1 MNLQSFTALLCLL
14 ILTGCSGAIPKLG
27 AQNSLLEACPSSPK
41 CVSSQADDKTHFI
54 EPIKATG
61 SVSAVKK
68 DLLTILEGIE
78 RTVITSAEGNYIRA
92 ECASKVFGFVDD
104 IEFLIINVDNSD
116 DVLIHV
122 RSSAREG
129 YFDFGV
135 NRKRIESIR
144 QQMASMIEAN

>member
-1 MNLQSFTALLCLL
+1 M
-14 ILTGCSGAIPKLG
+14 PKLG
-27 AQNSLLEACPSSPK
+27 VQNSLLEACPSSPK
-41 CVSSQADDKTHFI
+41 CVSSQASDEAHYI

-144 QQMASMIEAN
+144 QQMTSMDMNR